1 MAVFRINKTKD
12 YTVISNYHLR
22 DKNLSLKAKGL
33 LSVMLSLPDSWDY
46 SIEGLV
52 LISKESRTSIKSTLD
67 ELKENNYLVVTKQ
80 YPNET
85 QDGRIGYIY
94 DIFEERQNAHK
105 DSDTNENKENKEK
118 KQEGKKQGIENLGV
132 ENLGIEIQGIENVSQ
147 LNTNILNTK
156 ELNTKKINTKKT
168 IYKPHPDFQE
178 VEAYIKEKHLNVKA
192 KDFFDYFEAG
202 NWCDSKGNK
211 VKNWKQK
218 LLTWNKFNKNTS
230 SNRET
235 YIPTDEPKEMWL
247 GTEEELYAYMEKQK
261 EK

>member
-33 LSVMLSLPDSWDY
+33 LSLMLSLPDEWDY
-46 SIEGLV
+46 SINGLV
-52 LISKESRTSIKSTLD
+52 SICKESETSIKSTLN
-67 ELKENNYLVVTKQ
+67 ELKEYNYLFINKSK
-80 YPNET
+80 NSL
-85 QDGRIGYIY
+85 GRFEYQFDIY
-94 DIFEERQNAHK
+94 EFPLNKKPEV
-105 DSDTNENKENKEK
+105 ENPPL
-118 KQEGKKQGIENLGV
+118 ENLEV
-132 ENLGIEIQGIENVSQ
+132 ENVGQI
-147 LNTNILNTK
+147 NTNILNTK
-156 ELNTKKINTKKT
+156 KLNTKKINTKKT

-230 SNRET
+230 SNREI

>member
-33 LSVMLSLPDSWDY
+33 LSLMLSLPDEWDY
-46 SIEGLV
+46 SINGLV
-52 LISKESRTSIKSTLD
+52 SICKESETSIKSTLN
-67 ELKENNYLVVTKQ
+67 ELKEYNYLFINKSK
-80 YPNET
+80 NSL
-85 QDGRIGYIY
+85 GRFEYQFDIY
-94 DIFEERQNAHK
+94 EFPLNKKPEV
-105 DSDTNENKENKEK
+105 ENPPL
-118 KQEGKKQGIENLGV
+118 ENLEV
-132 ENLGIEIQGIENVSQ
+132 ENPEVENVGQ
-147 LNTNILNTK
+147 INTNILNTK

-168 IYKPHPDFQE
+168 IYKPHPDFEE

-202 NWCDSKGNK
+202 DWCDSKGNK

-230 SNRET
+230 SNRPTT
-235 YIPTDEPKEMWL
+235 YVPDNTEKEIWL
-247 GTEEELYAYMEKQK
+247 GTEEEFYRLMEKQK
-261 EK
+261 GDK